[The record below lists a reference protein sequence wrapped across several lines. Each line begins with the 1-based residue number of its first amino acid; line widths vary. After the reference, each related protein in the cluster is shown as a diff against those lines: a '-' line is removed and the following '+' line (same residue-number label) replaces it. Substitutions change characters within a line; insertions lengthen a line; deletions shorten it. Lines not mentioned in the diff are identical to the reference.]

1 MYKLTTSTSI
11 LRSDGAY
18 IPADPDN
25 RDYAEYLVWI
35 NQGNQP
41 EPADPTSEP
50 ETSTQDPVAKL
61 QQFLSEN
68 PDVKQL
74 LKL

>member
-1 MYKLTTSTSI
+1 MYKLTNSASI
-11 LRSDGAY
+11 LREDGAY

-25 RDYAEYLVWI
+25 RDYAEYLEWLAA
-35 NQGNQP
+35 GNQP
-41 EPADPTSEP
+41 QPADPIPAP
-50 ETSTQDPVAKL
+50 EASTQDPVAKL